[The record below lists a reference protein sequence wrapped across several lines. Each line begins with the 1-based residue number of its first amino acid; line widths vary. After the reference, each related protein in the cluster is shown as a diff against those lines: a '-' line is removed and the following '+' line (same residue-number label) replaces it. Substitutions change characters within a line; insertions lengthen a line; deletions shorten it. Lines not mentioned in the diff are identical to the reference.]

1 MRPNIS
7 EHVLDFRKRIISFL
21 PFPPTEGQDHAIHA
35 LSRFTFSLMP
45 RCALLLKGYAGTG
58 KTSITAAYVNAL
70 KATNVG
76 VVLLA
81 PTGRAAK
88 VLSGYSKTPAFTI
101 HKKIYFP
108 KRGAFGASG
117 MALGQNKHKNTVFIV
132 DEASMIGGQGIASE
146 ESFQYRSLLDDLI
159 QYVYQGERCRL
170 VLIGD
175 EAQLP
180 PVGSSESPALQSEV
194 LQNKYNLTIAEMK
207 LTEVVRQERDSGI
220 LHNATILRN
229 QIVNT
234 TSGFPQLKLE
244 SFKDI
249 HSIGGNDLQEILED
263 LYQKHGRNGVMVITR
278 SNKRAN
284 LFNQS
289 IRTRIEWFEERLNA
303 GDLIMIV
310 KNNYH
315 WLKTFK
321 DAPTN
326 FIANGDTAEILKIVR
341 EQELYG
347 FNFADV
353 EIRLIDYPEMQPFEV
368 KIMLE
373 SIDVESANIP
383 RARISA
389 LYDEIALDY
398 ADLGDQKKI
407 KQAVS
412 EDPFFNALQVKF
424 AYSVTCHKS
433 QGGQW
438 PAVVLD
444 QGYLT
449 EEMLDT
455 SLLRWF
461 YTAFTRAQTELYL
474 LNFHKEFFIDSNS
487 VDQNH

>member
-1 MRPNIS
+1 
-7 EHVLDFRKRIISFL
+7 
-21 PFPPTEGQDHAIHA
+21 
-35 LSRFTFSLMP
+35 MP

-70 KATNVG
+70 KAANVG

-88 VLSGYSKTPAFTI
+88 VLGGYSKTPAFTL

-108 KRGAFGASG
+108 KKGSFGSFG
-117 MALGQNKHKNTVFIV
+117 MSLAPNKHKNTVFIV

-146 ESFQYRSLLDDLI
+146 QSFQYRSLLDDLI

-170 VLIGD
+170 ILIGD

-180 PVGSSESPALQSEV
+180 PVGSDESPALQSDL
-194 LQNKYNLTIAEMK
+194 LQSKYNLTIAEMK
-207 LTEVVRQERDSGI
+207 LTEVVRQQQDSGI
-220 LHNATILRN
+220 LHNATILRD
-229 QIVNT
+229 QIRET
-234 TSGFPQLKLE
+234 SSGFPSLFLN
-244 SFKDI
+244 SFSDI

-263 LYQKHGRNGVMVITR
+263 LYQKHGRDGVMLITR

-284 LFNQS
+284 LFNQN
-289 IRTRIEWFEERLNA
+289 IRTRIQWFEERMNA

-315 WLKTFK
+315 WLKGFK

-326 FIANGDTAEILKIVR
+326 FIANGDIAEILKIVR

-347 FNFADV
+347 FHFADV
-353 EIRLIDYPEMQPFEV
+353 EIRLLDYPSMPSFEV

-373 SIDVESANIP
+373 SLDIEAANIP
-383 RARISA
+383 RAQISA
-389 LYDEIALDY
+389 LYDEISLDY
-398 ADLGDQKKI
+398 SDLGDQKKI
-407 KQAVS
+407 KQAVMD
-412 EDPFFNALQVKF
+412 DPFFNALQVKF
-424 AYSVTCHKS
+424 AYAVTCHKS

-438 PAVVLD
+438 PAVILD

-449 EEMLDT
+449 EDMLDQ

-461 YTAFTRAQTELYL
+461 YTAFTRAQSELFL
-474 LNFHKEFFIDSNS
+474 LNFHKEFFPEEKNGSS
-487 VDQNH
+487 EH